1 MDIPAAGPKFCT
13 PAVEAEAGA
22 LGFFVV
28 ASTLGLVVAICQ
40 LRFL

>member
-1 MDIPAAGPKFCT
+1 VT
-13 PAVEAEAGA
+13 PAVEAGAA

-40 LRFL
+40 LFPDAWGGDS